1 MGYRVSES
9 GIHSSENQ
17 LLALQHYV
25 GRLGSGLAA
34 NDEIA
39 NLCYGTACSSMDLFA
54 AGSFAD
60 LTFNGEFVL
69 TRFGPNFATPPQ
81 PMVPQSRT
89 KSDLLLNPAMQN
101 PIIA

>member
-9 GIHSSENQ
+9 SIHSSENQ

-39 NLCYGTACSSMDLFA
+39 NLCYGTACSSMYLFA
-54 AGSFAD
+54 ARSFAD
-60 LTFNGEFVL
+60 LTFNGEFVM
-69 TRFGPNFATPPQ
+69 TRFGPNFATPQ
-81 PMVPQSRT
+81 PMVPLSHT
-89 KSDLLLNPAMQN
+89 KSDLLVNPAMQN
-101 PIIA
+101 PTIA